1 MRRIRWKSKYLTGE
15 PKSDDRNKRLVAI
28 LHELYE
34 SLRAKE
40 HCQDMEE
47 LYGDLAE
54 LTERRL
60 SSRELAASGAA
71 SDDAV
76 GRLIRSGLPLEA
88 LDTPACRHCDLCD
101 LTETRV
107 TNWLAHDQ
115 AVSPPTEAAAA

>member
-47 LYGDLAE
+47 LYGELAE

-60 SSRELAASGAA
+60 SSREVASSGAA
-71 SDDAV
+71 S
-76 GRLIRSGLPLEA
+76 RLDSRFS
-88 LDTPACRHCDLCD
+88 
-101 LTETRV
+101 V
-107 TNWLAHDQ
+107 SLAK
-115 AVSPPTEAAAA
+115 SPYNSSMSWQCS